1 MSQSPTDT
9 PSPDQQT
16 LDAKL
21 PVGRV
26 GYYFEP
32 SEGAFEEIPLVVARA
47 PLYLM
52 VGLLL
57 IGGIFA
63 WFGKIDQIVDG
74 RATLMPQGKVWNLQT
89 QAGGKVTGIMV
100 QEGDPVRRG
109 QLMVRFDKE
118 LSSESLQLLR
128 QEVQAASRAIMQTE
142 GGTPGELELE
152 RRFDLIHAT
161 VLSAS
166 LQELLVQYSKARLA
180 FIEANRTQLAT
191 IPQEERA
198 LAAQRR
204 ALGDKLSITGEMQ
217 AKNRLIQSA
226 RSREL
231 ASQVSGKE
239 LEIARMRRELTA
251 ARQRLRHYET
261 LRTKKLIR
269 EEEVAAAER
278 ELDQLQTNLQVAL
291 KDTDRLRKAEAIAR
305 TESSTQIDTLRIDAA
320 DTQASLHEAENRLA
334 RLKGDAR
341 IDFERARTDFSNLVF
356 LLKQRL
362 DLLNQQADFI
372 APVDGILTS
381 LKVRNAGE
389 FVSPGQLLATLAPK
403 NAGLGAEITI
413 ANKNI
418 GLIQEGMA
426 VKFKLNAFPYQDY
439 GVLTGRI
446 VQIPQDIDEK
456 QGDYQ
461 VLATLD
467 RSTLRTA
474 RGEVPLRYGMI
485 ATAEVLTE
493 RRRLWAVLLEPFRKK
508 AKYAP

>member
-1 MSQSPTDT
+1 MSQSPTQV
-9 PSPDQQT
+9 PPPDQQSPNG
-16 LDAKL
+16 KL
-21 PVGRV
+21 SAGRV

-32 SEGAFEEIPLVVARA
+32 SEGTFEEIPLIVARA

-57 IGGIFA
+57 IGTLFA
-63 WFGKIDQIVDG
+63 VFAKIDQIVDG

-89 QAGGKVTGIMV
+89 QAGGKVTSILV
-100 QEGDPVRRG
+100 REGEPVTRG

-118 LSSESLQLLR
+118 LSPESLQLLR
-128 QEVQAASRAIMQTE
+128 QEVQAASRAITQTE
-142 GGTPGELELE
+142 GGSPGTLELE

-166 LQELLVQYSKARLA
+166 LQDLLVQYSKARLA
-180 FIEANRTQLAT
+180 FIEANRTLLAT

-198 LAAQRR
+198 LGAQRR
-204 ALGDKLSITGEMQ
+204 ALNDKLSITGEMQ
-217 AKNRLIQSA
+217 AKGRLIQSA

-231 ASQVSGKE
+231 AAQLSAKE
-239 LEIARMRRELTA
+239 LETARMERDLGT
-251 ARQRLRHYET
+251 ARQRLAHYQE

-269 EEEVAAAER
+269 EEEVTAAER
-278 ELDQLQTNLQVAL
+278 EVDQLQTGLQVAR
-291 KDTDRLRKAEAIAR
+291 KDIERLRRSEAIAR

-320 DTQASLHEAENRLA
+320 NTQASLQDSENRLA
-334 RLKGDAR
+334 RLKSDALA
-341 IDFERARTDFSNLVF
+341 DFERARTDFSNLVF

-372 APVDGILTS
+372 APVDGILTT
-381 LKVRNAGE
+381 LKVHNAGE

-418 GLIQEGMA
+418 GLIREGMP

-461 VLATLD
+461 VLAALD
-467 RSTLRTA
+467 RSTIRTE
-474 RGEVPLRYGMI
+474 RGEVPLRYGMV
-485 ATAEVLTE
+485 ATAEVITE
-493 RRRLWAVLLEPFRKK
+493 QKRLLAVMLEPFRKK

>member
-1 MSQSPTDT
+1 MSQSPTDAK
-9 PSPDQQT
+9 PPDQQ
-16 LDAKL
+16 LPPGKL
-21 PVGRV
+21 PADRV

-32 SEGAFEEIPLVVARA
+32 SEGSFEEIPLAVARA

-57 IGGIFA
+57 IGGLFA

-89 QAGGKVTGIMV
+89 QAGGKVTGILV
-100 QEGDPVRRG
+100 QEGDAVTRG

-118 LSSESLQLLR
+118 LSPESLQLLR

-142 GGTPGELELE
+142 GGTPGALELE
-152 RRFDLIHAT
+152 RSFDLIHAT

-180 FIEANRTQLAT
+180 FIEANRTLLST

-198 LAAQRR
+198 LGAQRR
-204 ALGDKLSITGEMQ
+204 ALSDKLSITGEMQ

-231 ASQVSGKE
+231 AAQVSARE
-239 LEIARMRRELTA
+239 LEIARMRRELAT

-278 ELDQLQTNLQVAL
+278 ELDQLETGLQVAL
-291 KDTDRLRKAEAIAR
+291 KDTERLRKAEAIAR

-320 DTQASLHEAENRLA
+320 DTQASLHEAESRLTRFKGEA
-334 RLKGDAR
+334 RG
-341 IDFERARTDFSNLVF
+341 DFERARTDFSNLVF

-362 DLLNQQADFI
+362 DLLNRQADFT
-372 APVDGILTS
+372 APVDGVLTS

-403 NAGLGAEITI
+403 NAGLGAEVTI

-418 GLIQEGMA
+418 GLIREGMP

-439 GVLTGRI
+439 GILTGRI
-446 VQIPQDIDEK
+446 VQMPQDIDEK

-461 VLATLD
+461 VLAALD
-467 RSTLRTA
+467 RDTVRTEQ
-474 RGEVPLRYGMI
+474 GEVPLRYGMV
-485 ATAEVLTE
+485 ATAEVVTE
-493 RRRLWAVLLEPFRKK
+493 RRRLLAIMLEPFRKK